1 MIRIRD
7 TKHESTS
14 DFLSSAIA
22 VAEYYGFVHSDSIP
36 PREKVK
42 DEKRVATSQGDI
54 NYARKDE
61 RSFASSA
68 RSCISLGDAG
78 RTLLMWRMGNQKGGE
93 RPTAVT
99 LELHVVGTSLPIAE
113 ALLIVVS
120 DAIAHEAGIA
130 TRSLALNSIGTT
142 ESSNRFVRDTGTFLR
157 KHIES
162 IVPALRPRAA
172 SDPLGTLVQLIE
184 RSHPSVSRAPQSVEY
199 LIEEERRRFWEVI
212 EYLETVELPYEIKSH
227 LLGSR
232 ECWSHTL
239 FQLSATDP
247 ETGAE
252 IPLAFGGRYDP
263 LALRI
268 SGRPVP
274 AAVTT
279 ITCEL
284 RGKTRPQDRKKTAPR
299 LYFAHLGTEARRR
312 TLRVLELLRRES
324 IPVHQSLLLERMSE
338 QMHAAKKL
346 SLPHML
352 IMGHKEAME
361 GTVLVRENLTNA
373 QEAVPIEELVSYLR
387 RHRIAVAQ

>member
-7 TKHESTS
+7 TKHDSTS

-22 VAEYYGFVHSDSIP
+22 IAEYYGFVPAESVP

-42 DEKRVATSQGDI
+42 DEKRTPSSAQGDI

-68 RSCISLGDAG
+68 RSCVSLGDTN
-78 RTLLMWRMGNQKGGE
+78 RTLLLWRMGNQRAGE
-93 RPTAVT
+93 RPTALN

-113 ALLIVVS
+113 ALLIVVA
-120 DAIAHEAGIA
+120 DAIAQESGI
-130 TRSLALNSIGTT
+130 TQRTLSLNSIGTT

-157 KHIES
+157 KHLES
-162 IVPALRPRAA
+162 IMPNLRPRAA
-172 SDPLGTLVQLIE
+172 TDPLGTLVQLIE
-184 RSHPSVSRAPQSVEY
+184 RSHPAVARAPQSVEY

-212 EYLETVELPYEIKSH
+212 EYLETAELPYEIKPH

-232 ECWSHTL
+232 EFWSHTL
-239 FQLSATDP
+239 FQISALDS
-247 ETGAE
+247 ETGSE

-263 LALRI
+263 LAQRLAGRSVPSAVVTI
-268 SGRPVP
+268 S
-274 AAVTT
+274 
-279 ITCEL
+279 CEI
-284 RGKTRPQDRKKTAPR
+284 RGKTRPQERRASKPS

-312 TLRVLELLRRES
+312 TLRVLELLRKES
-324 IPVHQSLLLERMSE
+324 IPVHQSLLCERMGE
-338 QMHAAKKL
+338 QMALAKKL

-361 GTVLVRENLTNA
+361 GTVLVRETATNS
-373 QEAVPIEELVSYLR
+373 QEAVAIEDLVPYLR
-387 RHRIAVAQ
+387 RHRIAVA

>member
-22 VAEYYGFVHSDSIP
+22 VAEYYGFVPAESVS
-36 PREKVK
+36 PREK
-42 DEKRVATSQGDI
+42 DSTEKKAAPSGEI

-61 RSFASSA
+61 RAFAQSVKACST
-68 RSCISLGDAG
+68 LGDTK
-78 RTLLMWRMGNQKGGE
+78 RSLLLWRVNAPKSSE
-93 RPTAVT
+93 RPTALN
-99 LELHVVGTSLPIAE
+99 LELHVIGTSLPIAE

-120 DAIAHEAGIA
+120 DAIAHEAGV
-130 TRSLALNSIGTT
+130 TGRSLSINSIGTP
-142 ESSNRFVRDTGTFLR
+142 ESSNRFVRDTGTFLK
-157 KHIES
+157 KHIET
-162 IVPALRPRAA
+162 IVPALRARAA
-172 SDPLGTLVQLIE
+172 TDPLGTLVQLIE
-184 RSHPSVSRAPQSVEY
+184 RSHPAIARAPQSVEY

-212 EYLETVELPYEIKSH
+212 EYLESVEIPYEIKPQ

-263 LALRI
+263 FALRI
-268 SGRPVP
+268 SGRSVP
-274 AAVTT
+274 SAMATFS
-279 ITCEL
+279 CEI
-284 RGKTRPQDRKKTAPR
+284 RGKTKPQPRKAPAQG
-299 LYFAHLGTEARRR
+299 LFFAHLGTEARRR

-324 IPVHQSLLLERMSE
+324 VPVHQSLLFERLGE
-338 QMHAAKKL
+338 QMVAAKKYG
-346 SLPHML
+346 SSHML

-361 GTVLVRENLTNA
+361 GTVLVRESLTNA
-373 QEAVPIEELVSYLR
+373 QEAVAIEDLVPYLR
-387 RHRIAVAQ
+387 RHHITVA